1 MAGKKPFFLT
11 GAVAKIKVNGVNLA
25 FCTNISYSVTVNH
38 ATPRVLGMFEPTSVE
53 PTGYLVTGS
62 LSIVKYT
69 ADAVSKVGNSAAPKD
84 VQDRGNG
91 IGSWARGTSAA
102 KRLADGFDIGGGID
116 GRAYHNLLP
125 RHLNKATGF
134 EIEIF
139 QKINGREV
147 SVAKIREARITKA
160 DFNMSKQSAANQTF
174 QFTALYADEDTFLAD
189 FSGTGQQ
196 FV

>member
-38 ATPRVLGMFEPTSVE
+38 AAPRVLGMYEPTSIE

-69 ADAVSKVGNSAAPKD
+69 ADAKSLIANAPND
-84 VQDRGNG
+84 TTDRGNG
-91 IGSWARGTSAA
+91 IGSWARESSSV
-102 KRLADGFDIGGGID
+102 KRLADGFDIKGGID

-134 EIEIF
+134 DIEIF
-139 QKINGREV
+139 HKLDGKDLP
-147 SVAKIREARITKA
+147 VAKIREARITRA
-160 DFNMSKQSAANQTF
+160 DFNVSKQSAASQTF